1 MAPQEDIIPAQ
12 GRGNTDGAHLC
23 DDNGG
28 ERGGIGYIGTFL
40 LIIMYRGKTYF
51 GQQLIL

>member
-12 GRGNTDGAHLC
+12 GRGNTDGAHLN

-28 ERGGIGYIGTFL
+28 GGAGHLGL
-40 LIIMYRGKTYF
+40 LVYYY
-51 GQQLIL
+51 